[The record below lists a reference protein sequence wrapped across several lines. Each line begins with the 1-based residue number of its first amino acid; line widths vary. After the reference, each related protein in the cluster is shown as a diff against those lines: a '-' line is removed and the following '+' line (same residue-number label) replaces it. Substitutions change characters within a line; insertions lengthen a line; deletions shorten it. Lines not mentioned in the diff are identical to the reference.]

1 MSVQL
6 DSIPELDIDP
16 YSPAFLE
23 DPYPHYAQMRDA
35 GPVVWLTRYRHYA
48 VARHAETKVVLDD
61 WETFGSTRGF
71 GLHDPE
77 TERPLV
83 DCPEYE
89 RLSAIPHM
97 RSDSMRGLLDAV
109 RPDPPEHDPI
119 RRMFMRMLAP
129 RLVRDWRERIFAAA
143 DELVA
148 SLVARGSFDAAG
160 ELADR
165 FVLNVICDMVGLPQE
180 GREYVI
186 AYGNMAMNTSGPR
199 NEVYLE
205 SIEQAV
211 DAVAWVDQACSRSA
225 ITPGGIG
232 ELIFNAVDAGEL
244 EEEMGRAFVRVF
256 PTAAVDT
263 TSSTITNAIYDLLA
277 NPDQWALLREDPSL
291 ARKAFQETMRFT
303 QAIHPLYRTTT
314 RDSEL
319 GGVTVGG
326 GVKMALFL
334 GSANRDPRVF
344 ERPDR
349 FEIARDATAQL
360 GFGSGIHSCA
370 GQTLAR
376 LEGEAV
382 LSALI
387 RHAGPGLA
395 LDGEP
400 TRRRHNTLHT
410 WSELPVKV
418 GEG

>member
-1 MSVQL
+1 
-6 DSIPELDIDP
+6 
-16 YSPAFLE
+16 
-23 DPYPHYAQMRDA
+23 
-35 GPVVWLTRYRHYA
+35 
-48 VARHAETKVVLDD
+48 
-61 WETFGSTRGF
+61 
-71 GLHDPE
+71 
-77 TERPLV
+77 
-83 DCPEYE
+83 
-89 RLSAIPHM
+89 
-97 RSDSMRGLLDAV
+97 
-109 RPDPPEHDPI
+109 
-119 RRMFMRMLAP
+119 MFMQMLAP

-160 ELADR
+160 ELAER

-180 GREYVI
+180 GREHVI

-205 SIEQAV
+205 SIEEAV
-211 DAVAWVDQACSRSA
+211 DAVAWVDQACTRSA

-244 EEEMGRAFVRVF
+244 EEGMGQAFVRVF

-277 NPDQWALLREDPSL
+277 NPDQWARLLEDPSL
-291 ARKAFQETMRFT
+291 ARMAFQETMRFT

-319 GGVTVGG
+319 GGVTVAG

-334 GSANRDPRVF
+334 GSANRDPGVF

-349 FEIARDATAQL
+349 FEITRDATAQL

-382 LSALI
+382 LRALI
-387 RHAGPGLA
+387 RHAGSGLA
-395 LDGEP
+395 LEGEP